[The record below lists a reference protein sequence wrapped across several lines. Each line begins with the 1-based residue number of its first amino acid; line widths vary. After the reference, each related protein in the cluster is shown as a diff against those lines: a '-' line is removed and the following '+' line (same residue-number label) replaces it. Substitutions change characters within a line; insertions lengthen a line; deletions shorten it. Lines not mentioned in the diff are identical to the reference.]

1 MKHLFQPSEDEL
13 EEHYPNRAE
22 RRADLW
28 VHIIGIVAAAIGS
41 LVLLVFALMRGGVS
55 MAAATAIY
63 AICLLAMLV
72 ASTVYNLRRPCA
84 KRRLFRRLDEAAIFL
99 LIAGSYTPFTTQRF
113 EGAWAIGMTAVVWW
127 VAICGVVGKLFFPRL
142 PEWLWCLVYVGFG
155 WLALVMLK
163 PLLAGVSLAA
173 LLLLAIGGIVYTA
186 GVPLFLK
193 QDLPFRRAI
202 WHGFVVAGASAH
214 YAAVMTGV
222 VWA

>member
-28 VHIIGIVAAAIGS
+28 VHVVGIVGAAVGG
-41 LVLLVFALMRGGVS
+41 LVLFVMALMRGGVS

-72 ASTVYNLRRPCA
+72 ASHVYNLRRPC
-84 KRRLFRRLDEAAIFL
+84 KERRLLRRLDEAAIFL

-113 EGAWAIGMTAVVWW
+113 EGVWAWGMTAVVWW
-127 VAICGVVGKLFFPRL
+127 VAICGVVGKLFFPRI
-142 PEWLWCLVYVGFG
+142 PEWVWCLVYVGFG
-155 WLALVMLK
+155 WLALLMLK
-163 PLLAGVSLAA
+163 PLVAGVSLVA
-173 LLLLAIGGIVYTA
+173 LVLLAIGGLLYTA

-202 WHGFVVAGASAH
+202 WHGFVVSGAAVH